1 MGERMTDYANAAP
14 PQGALFDNAP
24 TQTTYAMHGG
34 KTTADYTPAVAVWQ
48 SGATQRCNVKRALV
62 LEPDAARAALVERG
76 AVVVYVA
83 TAEDA
88 EAVRNGETQ

>member
-1 MGERMTDYANAAP
+1 MKTTKDYA
-14 PQGALFDNAP
+14 D
-24 TQTTYAMHGG
+24 
-34 KTTADYTPAVAVWQ
+34 AVAVWQ
-48 SGATQRCNVKRALV
+48 SGATQRCTVKAALV

-88 EAVRNGETQ
+88 ERVRHGETQQR